1 MKKEKDNKYHWKY
14 EMNLYKNPTILFLL
28 FKIFGCIGL
37 GIWLF
42 STLISVGNVDF
53 WWNGFVDNLK
63 VFVIIT
69 IIIFTLCILSYYLYS
84 YIMGGKYNVLF
95 EMDEKGIRHTQEEKQ
110 VKKAKIL
117 SILTVLVGLFGK
129 NSTVV
134 GIGLNSSNKTSM
146 YTSFKKISKIKYN
159 PKRNTIIL
167 NATGGQN
174 QIYASS
180 DDLKFIYEYILNY
193 SNIEKGK

>member
-1 MKKEKDNKYHWKY
+1 MVMEKKE
-14 EMNLYKNPTILFLL
+14 I
-28 FKIFGCIGL
+28 
-37 GIWLF
+37 
-42 STLISVGNVDF
+42 
-53 WWNGFVDNLK
+53 
-63 VFVIIT
+63 
-69 IIIFTLCILSYYLYS
+69 
-84 YIMGGKYNVLF
+84 
-95 EMDEKGIRHTQEEKQ
+95 
-110 VKKAKIL
+110 KKAKIL

>member
-28 FKIFGCIGL
+28 FKIFGCICF

-42 STLISVGNVDF
+42 STIISIDNVDF

-69 IIIFTLCILSYYLYS
+69 IIIFTLCILGYYLYA
-84 YIMGGKYNVLF
+84 YIMGGTYNVTF
-95 EMDEKGIRHTQEEKQ
+95 EMDEKGIKHIQEDKQ
-110 VKKAKIL
+110 IKKIKTL
-117 SILTVLVGLFGK
+117 SILTVLVGLFKK

-180 DDLKFIYEYILNY
+180 DDLKFIYKYILNY
-193 SNIEKGK
+193 SNIKKGK